1 MNIGLCIRIVGL
13 LLMLFSL
20 GTLPS
25 MVLGWA
31 QEDGTAEVFGQAFA
45 ITAISG
51 VGLSLLTQ
59 RANSELQIR
68 DGFFVTA
75 AFWIV
80 LSLYGSLPFL
90 LSDAIEVSFF
100 DAIFESVSGL
110 TTTGA
115 TVLAGLDSLPQS
127 ILLYRQLL
135 QWLGGIG
142 IIVLAVAVL
151 PMLGIGGVQLY
162 RAESTGP
169 AKDTKLTPRIT
180 STAKALFSIYLGLT
194 FACALAYYLVGM
206 SVFDAISHAFST
218 IAIGGFSTHDASMG
232 HFDSELILLVASLFM
247 MVSAINFG
255 LHFVVFSK
263 RDLKIYTLDSE
274 TKFFSWMIVIAT
286 SITFI
291 TLVVNE
297 TLPLSGALVH
307 GIFQTVSITTT
318 TGFASDNFASW
329 PSFLP
334 IFLLMLSV
342 MGACAGSTGGGMKAM
357 RILLIFRQGLR
368 ELRQLLHPNAVIP
381 LKLDHRRVRPEVVS
395 AVWSFFAVYM
405 FSSFILVLCM
415 LGTGL
420 DFLSATSSVIAS
432 INNLGPGLGTV
443 ASNYAAV
450 TDSGKLILS
459 IAMLLG
465 RLEIFTLLILFTAT
479 FWRP

>member
-1 MNIGLCIRIVGL
+1 MNIGLCVRIVGL

-25 MVLGWA
+25 MTLGWL
-31 QEDGTAEVFGQAFA
+31 QEDGTAVVFGQAFA
-45 ITAISG
+45 ATATSG
-51 VGLSLLTQ
+51 VVLWLATQ
-59 RANSELQIR
+59 RVKSELQIR
-68 DGFFVTA
+68 DGFMVTA
-75 AFWIV
+75 LFWIV
-80 LSLYGSLPFL
+80 LGIYGSLPFL
-90 LSDAIEVSFF
+90 LSDAVEISVL

-115 TVLAGLDSLPQS
+115 TILVGLDHIPQS
-127 ILLYRQLL
+127 ILFYRQLL

-169 AKDTKLTPRIT
+169 AKDSKLTPRIT

-194 FACALAYYLVGM
+194 VGCALAYFLAGM
-206 SVFDAISHAFST
+206 SAFDAISHAFST

-232 HFDSELILLVASLFM
+232 YFNSNIILLISSVFM
-247 MVSAINFG
+247 LISAVNFG
-255 LHFVVFSK
+255 LHFVAFSK
-263 RDLKIYTLDSE
+263 RSPKIYQYDSE
-274 TKFFSWMIVIAT
+274 TKFFSGMLLIAVLVT
-286 SITFI
+286 CG
-291 TLVVNE
+291 TLIFMD
-297 TLPLSGALVH
+297 TLPLEEALIH
-307 GIFQTVSITTT
+307 GIFQTVSIATT
-318 TGFASDNFASW
+318 TGYASDNFSAW

-381 LKLDHRRVRPEVVS
+381 LKLDHRRVRPEIVS

-405 FSSFILVLCM
+405 FSSFVLVLAM

-420 DFLSATSSVIAS
+420 DFLSAVSAVMAS

-443 ASNYAAV
+443 AANYGAV
-450 TDSGKLILS
+450 SDAGKVILCV
-459 IAMLLG
+459 AMLLG
-465 RLEIFTLLILFTAT
+465 RLEIFTLLILFTPT

>member
-25 MVLGWA
+25 MLLGWV
-31 QEDGTAEVFGQAFA
+31 QNDGTASVFGQAFA
-45 ITAISG
+45 ATAISG
-51 VGLSLLTQ
+51 VVLYLLTQ
-59 RANSELQIR
+59 RVNSELQIR
-68 DGFFVTA
+68 DGFLVTA

-80 LSLYGSLPFL
+80 LGLYGSLPFL
-90 LSDAIEVSFF
+90 LSDAMSVSVF
-100 DAIFESVSGL
+100 DAVFESVSGL

-115 TVLAGLDSLPQS
+115 TVLAGLDSLPPS

-169 AKDTKLTPRIT
+169 AKDSRLTPRIT

-194 FACALAYYLVGM
+194 VACAAAYYAAGM
-206 SVFDAISHAFST
+206 TMFDAVCHAFST

-232 HFDSELILLVASLFM
+232 YFDSDIILLVACLFM
-247 MVSAINFG
+247 LISAVNFG
-255 LHFVVFSK
+255 LHFIAVTK
-263 RDLKIYTLDSE
+263 RNPQIYRFDSE
-274 TKFFSWMIVIAT
+274 TKFFSWMVLIAACVT
-286 SITFI
+286 CA
-291 TLVVNE
+291 TLVFMNI
-297 TLPLSGALVH
+297 LPVEKAITH
-307 GIFQTVSITTT
+307 GMFQTISIATT
-318 TGFASDNFASW
+318 TGFASDNFSLW

-334 IFLLMLSV
+334 TFLIMLSV

-357 RILLIFRQGLR
+357 RILLIFRQGRR
-368 ELRQLLHPNAVIP
+368 ELKQLLHPNAVIP

-405 FSSFILVLCM
+405 FSAFILVLCM
-415 LGTGL
+415 LATGL
-420 DFLSATSSVIAS
+420 DFLSATSAVTAA
-432 INNLGPGLGTV
+432 INNLGPGLGSV
-443 ASNYAAV
+443 SANYASV
-450 TDSGKLILS
+450 TDPGKVILCV
-459 IAMLLG
+459 AMLLG
-465 RLEIFTLLILFTAT
+465 RLEIFTLLILFTPT

>member
-25 MVLGWA
+25 MLLGWV
-31 QEDGTAEVFGQAFA
+31 QNDGTASVFGQAFA
-45 ITAISG
+45 ATAISG
-51 VGLSLLTQ
+51 VVLYLLTQ
-59 RANSELQIR
+59 RVNSELQIR
-68 DGFFVTA
+68 DGFLVTA

-80 LSLYGSLPFL
+80 LGLYGSLPFL
-90 LSDAIEVSFF
+90 LSDAMSVSVF
-100 DAIFESVSGL
+100 DAVFESVSGL

-115 TVLAGLDSLPQS
+115 TVLAGLDSVPPS

-169 AKDTKLTPRIT
+169 AKDSRLTPRIT

-194 FACALAYYLVGM
+194 VACAAAYYAAGM
-206 SVFDAISHAFST
+206 TMFDAVCHAFST

-232 HFDSELILLVASLFM
+232 YFDSDIILLIACLFM
-247 MVSAINFG
+247 LISAVNFG
-255 LHFVVFSK
+255 LHFIAVTK
-263 RDLKIYTLDSE
+263 RNPQIYRFDSE
-274 TKFFSWMIVIAT
+274 TKFFSWMVLIAACVT
-286 SITFI
+286 CA
-291 TLVVNE
+291 TLVFMNI
-297 TLPLSGALVH
+297 LPVEKAITH
-307 GIFQTVSITTT
+307 GMFQTISIATT
-318 TGFASDNFASW
+318 TGFASDNFSLW

-334 IFLLMLSV
+334 TFLIMLSV

-357 RILLIFRQGLR
+357 RILLIFRQGRR
-368 ELRQLLHPNAVIP
+368 ELKQLLHPNAVIP

-405 FSSFILVLCM
+405 FSAFILVLCM
-415 LGTGL
+415 LATGL
-420 DFLSATSSVIAS
+420 DFLSATSAVTAA
-432 INNLGPGLGTV
+432 INNLGPGLGSV
-443 ASNYAAV
+443 SANYASV
-450 TDSGKLILS
+450 TDPGKVILCV
-459 IAMLLG
+459 AMLLG
-465 RLEIFTLLILFTAT
+465 RLEIFTLLILFTPT

>member
-25 MVLGWA
+25 MALGWV

-45 ITAISG
+45 TTAISG
-51 VGLSLLTQ
+51 VVLSLLTQ
-59 RANSELQIR
+59 RVNSELQIR
-68 DGFFVTA
+68 DGFLVTA

-80 LSLYGSLPFL
+80 LGLYGSLPFL
-90 LSDAIEVSFF
+90 LSDAIEVSVF

-169 AKDTKLTPRIT
+169 AKDSKLTPRIT

-194 FACALAYYLVGM
+194 VACAAAYYLAGM
-206 SVFDAISHAFST
+206 STFDAVSHAFST

-232 HFDSELILLVASLFM
+232 YFQSDIILLIACLFM
-247 MVSAINFG
+247 LISAVNFG
-255 LHFVVFSK
+255 LHFVAFSK
-263 RDLKIYTLDSE
+263 RNPGIYRFDSE
-274 TKFFSWMIVIAT
+274 TKFFSGVLLISAIVT
-286 SITFI
+286 CI
-291 TLVVNE
+291 TLMAMG
-297 TLPLSGALVH
+297 TLSADKAIIH
-307 GIFQTVSITTT
+307 GLFQTVSIATT
-318 TGFASDNFASW
+318 TGYASDHFAAW

-334 IFLLMLSV
+334 IFLIMLSV

-415 LGTGL
+415 LATGL
-420 DFLSATSSVIAS
+420 DFLSSASAVIAA
-432 INNLGPGLGTV
+432 INNLGPGLGSV
-443 ASNYAAV
+443 AANYATV
-450 TDSGKLILS
+450 TDAGKLILCM
-459 IAMLLG
+459 AMLLG
-465 RLEIFTLLILFTAT
+465 RLEIFTLLILFTPT

>member
-1 MNIGLCIRIVGL
+1 MNIGLCVRIVGL

-25 MVLGWA
+25 MTLGWL
-31 QEDGTAEVFGQAFA
+31 QEDGTAAVFGQAFA
-45 ITAISG
+45 ATATSG
-51 VGLSLLTQ
+51 VVLWLATQ
-59 RANSELQIR
+59 RVKSELQIR
-68 DGFFVTA
+68 DGFMVTA
-75 AFWIV
+75 LFWIV
-80 LSLYGSLPFL
+80 LGIYGSLPFL
-90 LSDAIEVSFF
+90 LSDAVEISVL

-115 TVLAGLDSLPQS
+115 TILVGLDHIPQS
-127 ILLYRQLL
+127 ILFYRQLL

-169 AKDTKLTPRIT
+169 AKDSKLTPRIT

-194 FACALAYYLVGM
+194 VGCALAYFLAGM
-206 SVFDAISHAFST
+206 SAFDAISHAFST

-232 HFDSELILLVASLFM
+232 YFNSNIILLISSLFM
-247 MVSAINFG
+247 LISAVNFG
-255 LHFVVFSK
+255 LHFVAFSK
-263 RDLKIYTLDSE
+263 RSPKIYQYDSE
-274 TKFFSWMIVIAT
+274 TKFFSGMLLIAVLVT
-286 SITFI
+286 CG
-291 TLVVNE
+291 TLVFMD
-297 TLPLSGALVH
+297 TLPLEEALIH
-307 GIFQTVSITTT
+307 GMFQTVSIATT
-318 TGFASDNFASW
+318 TGYASDNFSAW

-405 FSSFILVLCM
+405 FSSFVLVLAM

-420 DFLSATSSVIAS
+420 DFLSAVSAVMAS

-443 ASNYAAV
+443 AANYGAV
-450 TDSGKLILS
+450 SDAGKVILCV
-459 IAMLLG
+459 AMLLG
-465 RLEIFTLLILFTAT
+465 RLEIFTLLILFTPT

>member
-1 MNIGLCIRIVGL
+1 MNVGLCIRIVGL

-25 MVLGWA
+25 MTLGWVHD
-31 QEDGTAEVFGQAFA
+31 DGTATVFGQAFA
-45 ITAISG
+45 ATATSG
-51 VGLSLLTQ
+51 VALWLATQ
-59 RANSELQIR
+59 RAKTELQIR
-68 DGFFVTA
+68 DGFMVTA

-80 LSLYGSLPFL
+80 LGVFGALPFL
-90 LSDAIEVSFF
+90 LSDAVEISVF

-115 TVLAGLDSLPQS
+115 TVLVGLDDIPQS

-169 AKDTKLTPRIT
+169 AKDSKLTPRIT

-194 FACALAYYLVGM
+194 ISCALAYFLAGM
-206 SVFDAISHAFST
+206 SAFDAISHAFST

-232 HFDSELILLVASLFM
+232 YFNSNIILLISSLFM
-247 MVSAINFG
+247 LISAVNFG
-255 LHFVVFSK
+255 LHFVAFSK
-263 RDLKIYTLDSE
+263 RNPTIYRYDSE
-274 TKFFSWMIVIAT
+274 TKFFFSIVVISVA
-286 SITFI
+286 ITCL
-291 TLVVNE
+291 TLALME
-297 TLPLSGALVH
+297 TLPVKEAVIH
-307 GIFQTVSITTT
+307 GLFQTVSIATT
-318 TGFASDNFASW
+318 TGYASDNFSVW

-357 RILLIFRQGLR
+357 RILLVFRQGLR

-405 FSSFILVLCM
+405 FSSLILVLAM

-420 DFLSATSSVIAS
+420 DFLSAVSAVVAS

-443 ASNYAAV
+443 ASNYGGV
-450 TDSGKLILS
+450 SDMGKVILC

-465 RLEIFTLLILFTAT
+465 RLEIFTLLILFTPT

>member
-1 MNIGLCIRIVGL
+1 VK
-13 LLMLFSL
+13 
-20 GTLPS
+20 
-25 MVLGWA
+25 
-31 QEDGTAEVFGQAFA
+31 
-45 ITAISG
+45 
-51 VGLSLLTQ
+51 
-59 RANSELQIR
+59 SELQIR
-68 DGFFVTA
+68 DGFMVTA

-80 LSLYGSLPFL
+80 LGVYGALPFL
-90 LSDAIEVSFF
+90 LSDAVDITVF
-100 DAIFESVSGL
+100 DAVFESVSGL

-115 TVLAGLDSLPQS
+115 TVLVGLDNIPQS

-169 AKDTKLTPRIT
+169 AKDSKLTPRIT

-194 FACALAYYLVGM
+194 IICALAYFLAGM
-206 SVFDAISHAFST
+206 SAFDAISHSFST

-232 HFDSELILLVASLFM
+232 YFDSNVILLISSLFM
-247 MVSAINFG
+247 LISAVNFG
-255 LHFVVFSK
+255 LHFVAFSK
-263 RDLKIYTLDSE
+263 RNPTIYRYDSE
-274 TKFFSWMIVIAT
+274 TKFFSGMVLISVVITCAT
-286 SITFI
+286 LAIM
-291 TLVVNE
+291 N
-297 TLPLSGALVH
+297 TLPLEEALIH
-307 GIFQTVSITTT
+307 GLFQTVSIATT
-318 TGFASDNFASW
+318 TGYASDNFSAW

-405 FSSFILVLCM
+405 FSSFVLVLAM

-420 DFLSATSSVIAS
+420 DFLSAVSSVMAA

-443 ASNYAAV
+443 AANYGAV
-450 TDSGKLILS
+450 SDTGKVILC

-465 RLEIFTLLILFTAT
+465 RLEIFTLLILFTPT